1 MEKFKTVKKIIDG
14 VEYTAQFNGLSAALE
29 AVDNSYIDGSSN
41 TSSLKM
47 AKYILENVIVAPRVD
62 IDSFENAEKLNN
74 VLDFGRE
81 VMQGNFREPEEQSG
95 AKEKA
100 AWRKN
105 AGRRPV
111 PAVSPPVKRQNAA
124 ISAPRGSPPSRPSDR
139 R

>member
-74 VLDFGRE
+74 VLDFGNFTHDYVFNHMTPQE
-81 VMQGNFREPEEQSG
+81 VLEANI
-95 AKEKA
+95 ALDKA
-100 AWRKN
+100 IKQIESKSKK
-105 AGRRPV
+105 GR
-111 PAVSPPVKRQNAA
+111 
-124 ISAPRGSPPSRPSDR
+124 
-139 R
+139 